1 MLAIPSD
8 WDYKEIRSHVASSI
22 RTLVFIAAFL
32 LLGAYGVVALR
43 GPQGI
48 PALLEKQQEIRR
60 LQETNTDLQREIQ
73 RKKERIDRLKH
84 SPSEQQMEIRKQLKL
99 LRPNETEFVLP
110 ENTAK

>member
-1 MLAIPSD
+1 
-8 WDYKEIRSHVASSI
+8 VASSI
-22 RTLVFIAAFL
+22 RTLAFIAAFL

-110 ENTAK
+110 ESPATK

>member
-1 MLAIPSD
+1 MASLL
-8 WDYKEIRSHVASSI
+8 RRVAF
-22 RTLVFIAAFL
+22 VAAFL
-32 LLGAYGVVALR
+32 FLAAYGVVALR

-73 RKKERIDRLKH
+73 RKKERIERLKH
-84 SPSEQQMEIRKQLKL
+84 SASEQQMEIRKQLKL

-110 ENTAK
+110 ETPATK

>member
-1 MLAIPSD
+1 MASWL
-8 WDYKEIRSHVASSI
+8 RTVAF
-22 RTLVFIAAFL
+22 VAAFL

-48 PALLEKQQEIRR
+48 PALLDKQQEIRR

-73 RKKERIDRLKH
+73 RKKERIERLKH

-110 ENTAK
+110 ETPDKN

>member
-1 MLAIPSD
+1 
-8 WDYKEIRSHVASSI
+8 VAF
-22 RTLVFIAAFL
+22 VAAFL

-73 RKKERIDRLKH
+73 RKKERIERLKH

-110 ENTAK
+110 EAPATK

>member
-1 MLAIPSD
+1 MASWL
-8 WDYKEIRSHVASSI
+8 RTVAF
-22 RTLVFIAAFL
+22 VAAFL

-73 RKKERIDRLKH
+73 RKKERIERLKH

-110 ENTAK
+110 EAPATK

>member
-1 MLAIPSD
+1 M
-8 WDYKEIRSHVASSI
+8 ASSL
-22 RTLVFIAAFL
+22 RTVAFVVAFL
-32 LLGAYGVVALR
+32 LIGAYGVVALR

-48 PALLEKQQEIRR
+48 PALLAKQQEIRR

-73 RKKERIDRLKH
+73 RKKERIERLKH

-110 ENTAK
+110 EDPQK

>member
-1 MLAIPSD
+1 M
-8 WDYKEIRSHVASSI
+8 SSSL
-22 RTLVFIAAFL
+22 RTLAFVIAFL
-32 LLGAYGVVALR
+32 LIGAYGVVALR

-48 PALLEKQQEIRR
+48 PALLDKQQQIRR

-73 RKKERIDRLKH
+73 RKKERIERLKH

-110 ENTAK
+110 EGPANK

>member
-1 MLAIPSD
+1 M
-8 WDYKEIRSHVASSI
+8 ASSF
-22 RTLVFIAAFL
+22 RTVAFAVAFL
-32 LLGAYGVVALR
+32 VIGAYGVVALR

-48 PALLEKQQEIRR
+48 PALLEKQQQIRH

-73 RKKERIDRLKH
+73 RKKERIERLKH

-110 ENTAK
+110 EAPAAK

>member
-1 MLAIPSD
+1 
-8 WDYKEIRSHVASSI
+8 VA
-22 RTLVFIAAFL
+22 FIAAFL

-48 PALLEKQQEIRR
+48 PALLEKQQQIRR

-73 RKKERIDRLKH
+73 RKKERIERLKH

-110 ENTAK
+110 ETPAK

>member
-1 MLAIPSD
+1 M
-8 WDYKEIRSHVASSI
+8 ASSF
-22 RTLVFIAAFL
+22 RTLAFAVAFL
-32 LLGAYGVVALR
+32 VIGAYGVVALR

-48 PALLEKQQEIRR
+48 PALLEKQQQIRH

-73 RKKERIDRLKH
+73 RKKERIERLKH

-110 ENTAK
+110 EAPAKK